1 MQFLSTI
8 TNCRKAC
15 FLLTFNAIMALPL
28 AAQENSPY
36 SRFGLG
42 DVLPTQNIL
51 NRAMGGITAAYSDVQ
66 SVNFSNPASYSSLKL
81 TTYDVGLDYNSRKLK
96 TSNALK
102 NFASNYLIPSYL
114 NVGFPLSKKKNWGMN
129 IGLKPNTRINY
140 DLINRTLLTGIDS
153 VIYNYKGTGG
163 SYQFFTGMGYGGKHL
178 SVGVN
183 VGYLFGNK
191 QYSTQMIFLND
202 TVAYQKADYADTTR
216 FGGLTSTFGLQY
228 QGKISKEVTY
238 RFGATYTIKTNMS
251 ALRDIARNTFDYSA
265 NGNVAIDSIY
275 RKSDQSGTI
284 IAPGS
289 FSVSGVLEKFEN
301 WMIGAEFNNNY
312 WSQYR
317 YYGQKEEL
325 KDSWTVRLGGQ
336 YIPSYLSRNYWSR
349 VSYRVGVYY
358 GTDFI
363 AKGSGMKVSSFT
375 FGFGLPVRRNFYTNQ
390 YTNINTSF
398 EIGSRGSKANSVRES
413 MFRFSM
419 GFNLSDIWFVKRQ
432 YQ

>member
-1 MQFLSTI
+1 
-8 TNCRKAC
+8 
-15 FLLTFNAIMALPL
+15 MALPL

-51 NRAMGGITAAYSDVQ
+51 NRAMGGITTAYSDVQ
-66 SVNFSNPASYSSLKL
+66 SVNFSNPASYASLKL

-96 TSNALK
+96 TSNAL
-102 NFASNYLIPSYL
+102 NTFSSNYLIPSYL
-114 NVGFPLSKKKNWGMN
+114 NVGFPLSKKKNWAMN

-140 DLINRTLLTGIDS
+140 DLITRTLITGIDS

-191 QYSTQMIFLND
+191 QYSTQMAFLND

-216 FGGLTSTFGLQY
+216 FGGLTSTLGVQY
-228 QGKISKEVTY
+228 QGKIAKDMIF
-238 RFGATYTIKTNMS
+238 RFGATYTMKSNLS
-251 ALRDIARNTFDYSA
+251 ALRDIARNTFQYSA
-265 NGNVAIDSIY
+265 RGNTIVDSIY
-275 RKSDQSGTI
+275 RNADQSGTI
-284 IAPGS
+284 ISPGS
-289 FSVSGVLEKFEN
+289 FSVSAVIDKFEN
-301 WMIGAEFNNNY
+301 WMIGAEFNNNF

-317 YYGQKEEL
+317 YYGQKEDL
-325 KDSWTVRLGGQ
+325 KDNWTIRMGGQ
-336 YIPSYLSRNYWSR
+336 YIPSYLARNYWSR
-349 VSYRVGVYY
+349 ISYRVGFYY
-358 GTDFI
+358 GSDFI
-363 AKGSGMKVSSFT
+363 AKGSGMNVSSFT

-390 YTNINTSF
+390 YTNVNTSF
-398 EIGSRGSKANSVRES
+398 EIGSRGSKVNAVRES
-413 MFRFSM
+413 LFRFSM

-432 YQ
+432 YE